1 MRESNNKKKILILIL
16 LLLFAVGAFVALNKI
31 SSILKSSK
39 ENGINENKKE
49 KQEDDNKI
57 NQKEEN
63 EEKQNIDDKKN
74 DEFEQNVL
82 PKTNNDDSIN
92 SKKENTFVGKKE
104 NTLNNKENVDGK
116 SGKPENPKK
125 PDLSKPTPTSKPT
138 QPPTP
143 KPTPTPTPKPT
154 QLPTPKPTP
163 VPDVLKDIPA
173 GQAVKRTYI
182 KDGNNITSL
191 WVKGLNPPSISD
203 FKKEKYGDYEI
214 LTTQY
219 VPNRGWFDNNKTPSG
234 ENDRVLCSGAVASNM
249 LHWWMEQNSSYIN
262 RFLNNRPDRYVLP
275 GDVSVW
281 KNLNTYL
288 SSFEGPGNSKIFDMF
303 KLYYGRTNGIWADT
317 SVDFFINGYKMSL
330 TGATN
335 SPERFVRDE
344 RGGFFNEVFGT
355 NILTRRYFSGEYQ
368 DFSDSVKTELQRGN
382 IMGLSYRTGS
392 KTSNHIITVWGA
404 DFDNTGKII
413 AIYVTDSDDYNE
425 ADVGM
430 RRLNVNNKDGR
441 PAITSSTNKNVG
453 NNLEYIHVLSL
464 GTSKWEEFFK

>member
-1 MRESNNKKKILILIL
+1 MKKKISIMIL
-16 LLLFAVGAFVALNKI
+16 LVLLIVGAFISANKI
-31 SSILKSSK
+31 SSILKPSK
-39 ENGINENKKE
+39 ENEKNENIKE
-49 KQEDDNKI
+49 NNEDNKI
-57 NQKEEN
+57 NQQ
-63 EEKQNIDDKKN
+63 EEKEAEQIIDDAKKN
-74 DEFEQNVL
+74 NESEQNVL
-82 PKTNNDDSIN
+82 PRTNNDDSIN

-104 NTLNNKENVDGK
+104 NTLNKKENVGEK
-116 SGKPENPKK
+116 SAKPENPKK
-125 PDLSKPTPTSKPT
+125 PDLPKPTSKPTPTPKPKPT
-138 QPPTP
+138 PSPT
-143 KPTPTPTPKPT
+143 PTPTPTPKPT
-154 QLPTPKPTP
+154 PTPIPE
-163 VPDVLKDIPA
+163 VPKDIPA

-191 WVKGLNPPSISD
+191 WVKGLNPPLISD

-219 VPNRGWFDNNKTPSG
+219 VPNRGWFDSNKTPSG

-275 GDVSVW
+275 GDVSAW

-303 KLYYGRTNGIWADT
+303 KLHYGRTNGIWADT

-330 TGATN
+330 AGATN

-368 DFSDSVKTELQRGN
+368 DFSDSVKAELQRGN
-382 IMGLSYRTGS
+382 IMGLSYRTSS

-413 AIYVTDSDDYNE
+413 GIYVTDSDDYNE

-441 PAITSSTNKNVG
+441 PAITSSTKKNVG

-464 GTSKWEEFFK
+464 GTSKWVEFFK

>member
-1 MRESNNKKKILILIL
+1 MKKKISIMIVLVLLI
-16 LLLFAVGAFVALNKI
+16 VGAFIAANKI
-31 SSILKSSK
+31 SSILKPSK
-39 ENGINENKKE
+39 ENEKNENIKE
-49 KQEDDNKI
+49 NNEDNKI
-57 NQKEEN
+57 NQQ
-63 EEKQNIDDKKN
+63 EEKETEQIIDDKKN
-74 DEFEQNVL
+74 NESEQNVL
-82 PKTNNDDSIN
+82 PKTNNDDSN
-92 SKKENTFVGKKE
+92 NGKKQNTFIGKKG
-104 NTLNNKENVDGK
+104 NTLNKEENVDGK

-125 PDLSKPTPTSKPT
+125 QDLPKPTSKPTPT
-138 QPPTP
+138 PTP
-143 KPTPTPTPKPT
+143 KPTPTPTPT
-154 QLPTPKPTP
+154 PTPE
-163 VPDVLKDIPA
+163 VLKDIPA

-182 KDGNNITSL
+182 KDGNNVTSL
-191 WVKGLNPPSISD
+191 WVKGLNPPSIFD
-203 FKKEKYGDYEI
+203 FKKEKYEDYEI

-368 DFSDSVKTELQRGN
+368 DFSDSVKAELQRGN

-413 AIYVTDSDDYNE
+413 GIYVTDSDDYNE

-441 PAITSSTNKNVG
+441 PAITSSTKKNVG

>member
-16 LLLFAVGAFVALNKI
+16 LLLFAVEAFVALNKI

-39 ENGINENKKE
+39 ENGINENTKQ

-63 EEKQNIDDKKN
+63 KEKQNIDDKKN
-74 DEFEQNVL
+74 DESEQNVL

-104 NTLNNKENVDGK
+104 NTLNKKENVDGK
-116 SGKPENPKK
+116 SGKSENPKK
-125 PDLSKPTPTSKPT
+125 PDLPKSTPK
-138 QPPTP
+138 P

-154 QLPTPKPTP
+154 QPLTPKPTP

-182 KDGNNITSL
+182 KDGNNVTSL

-303 KLYYGRTNGIWADT
+303 KLYYGRTNGIWVDT

-368 DFSDSVKTELQRGN
+368 DFSDSVKAELQRGN

-413 AIYVTDSDDYNE
+413 GIYVTDSDDYNE

>member
-1 MRESNNKKKILILIL
+1 M
-16 LLLFAVGAFVALNKI
+16 
-31 SSILKSSK
+31 
-39 ENGINENKKE
+39 
-49 KQEDDNKI
+49 
-57 NQKEEN
+57 
-63 EEKQNIDDKKN
+63 
-74 DEFEQNVL
+74 
-82 PKTNNDDSIN
+82 
-92 SKKENTFVGKKE
+92 
-104 NTLNNKENVDGK
+104 
-116 SGKPENPKK
+116 
-125 PDLSKPTPTSKPT
+125 
-138 QPPTP
+138 
-143 KPTPTPTPKPT
+143 
-154 QLPTPKPTP
+154 
-163 VPDVLKDIPA
+163 
-173 GQAVKRTYI
+173 
-182 KDGNNITSL
+182 
-191 WVKGLNPPSISD
+191 
-203 FKKEKYGDYEI
+203 
-214 LTTQY
+214 TTQY

-262 RFLNNRPDRYVLP
+262 RFLNNRPDRYVLL

-413 AIYVTDSDDYNE
+413 GIYVTDSDDYNE

>member
-92 SKKENTFVGKKE
+92 SKKENT
-104 NTLNNKENVDGK
+104 LNNKENVDGK

-154 QLPTPKPTP
+154 QPPTPKPTP

-219 VPNRGWFDNNKTPSG
+219 VPNRGWFDSNKTPSG

-262 RFLNNRPDRYVLP
+262 RFLNNRPDRYV
-275 GDVSVW
+275 
-281 KNLNTYL
+281 
-288 SSFEGPGNSKIFDMF
+288 
-303 KLYYGRTNGIWADT
+303 
-317 SVDFFINGYKMSL
+317 
-330 TGATN
+330 
-335 SPERFVRDE
+335 
-344 RGGFFNEVFGT
+344 
-355 NILTRRYFSGEYQ
+355 YQ
-368 DFSDSVKTELQRGN
+368 AMLV
-382 IMGLSYRTGS
+382 Y
-392 KTSNHIITVWGA
+392 
-404 DFDNTGKII
+404 GKI
-413 AIYVTDSDDYNE
+413 
-425 ADVGM
+425 
-430 RRLNVNNKDGR
+430 
-441 PAITSSTNKNVG
+441 
-453 NNLEYIHVLSL
+453 
-464 GTSKWEEFFK
+464 

>member
-1 MRESNNKKKILILIL
+1 MRENNNKKKILILIL
-16 LLLFAVGAFVALNKI
+16 LLLFIVGTFVAANKI

-39 ENGINENKKE
+39 ENEKNENIKE
-49 KQEDDNKI
+49 NNEDNKI
-57 NQKEEN
+57 NQQ
-63 EEKQNIDDKKN
+63 EEKEAEQIIDDAKKN
-74 DEFEQNVL
+74 NESEQNVL
-82 PKTNNDDSIN
+82 PRTNNDDSIN
-92 SKKENTFVGKKE
+92 SKKENTLNKE
-104 NTLNNKENVDGK
+104 ENVDGK

-125 PDLSKPTPTSKPT
+125 PDLPKLTPKPTSKPT
-138 QPPTP
+138 PKPTPSPTPTPKPTP
-143 KPTPTPTPKPT
+143 KPTPTPIPE
-154 QLPTPKPTP
+154 
-163 VPDVLKDIPA
+163 VPKDIPA

-219 VPNRGWFDNNKTPSG
+219 VPNRGWFDSNKTPSG

-303 KLYYGRTNGIWADT
+303 KLHYGRTNGIWADT

-368 DFSDSVKTELQRGN
+368 DFSDSVKAELQRGN
-382 IMGLSYRTGS
+382 IMGLSYRTSS

-413 AIYVTDSDDYNE
+413 GIYITDSDDYNE

-441 PAITSSTNKNVG
+441 PAITSSTKKNVG

-464 GTSKWEEFFK
+464 GTSKWEDFFK

>member
-1 MRESNNKKKILILIL
+1 MRNNNNKKKILILIL
-16 LLLFAVGAFVALNKI
+16 LLLFIVGTFVAANKI
-31 SSILKSSK
+31 SSILKPSK
-39 ENGINENKKE
+39 ENEKNENIKE
-49 KQEDDNKI
+49 NNEDNKI
-57 NQKEEN
+57 NQQ
-63 EEKQNIDDKKN
+63 EEKEAEQIIDDAKKN
-74 DEFEQNVL
+74 NESDQNVL
-82 PKTNNDDSIN
+82 PRTNNDDSIN
-92 SKKENTFVGKKE
+92 SKKENT
-104 NTLNNKENVDGK
+104 LNKKENVDGK
-116 SGKPENPKK
+116 SEKPENPKK
-125 PDLSKPTPTSKPT
+125 PDLSKPTSKSTPTSKPT
-138 QPPTP
+138 PTPKPTPTLTP
-143 KPTPTPTPKPT
+143 KPTPTPTPE
-154 QLPTPKPTP
+154 
-163 VPDVLKDIPA
+163 VPKDIPA
-173 GQAVKRTYI
+173 GLAVKRTYI

-191 WVKGLNPPSISD
+191 WVKGLNPPLISD

-219 VPNRGWFDNNKTPSG
+219 VPNRGWFDSNKTPSG

-368 DFSDSVKTELQRGN
+368 DFSDSVKAELQRGN

-413 AIYVTDSDDYNE
+413 GVYVTDSDDYNE

>member
-1 MRESNNKKKILILIL
+1 MRENNNKKKILVLIL
-16 LLLFAVGAFVALNKI
+16 LLLFIVVTFVTANKI

-39 ENGINENKKE
+39 ENGINENTKQKK
-49 KQEDDNKI
+49 EDDNKI
-57 NQKEEN
+57 NQQ
-63 EEKQNIDDKKN
+63 EEKEAEQIIDDAKKN
-74 DEFEQNVL
+74 NDSKQNVL

-92 SKKENTFVGKKE
+92 SKKEDTFVGKKE
-104 NTLNNKENVDGK
+104 NTLNKKENVDGK

-125 PDLSKPTPTSKPT
+125 SDLLKPTSKPT
-138 QPPTP
+138 P
-143 KPTPTPTPKPT
+143 
-154 QLPTPKPTP
+154 
-163 VPDVLKDIPA
+163 
-173 GQAVKRTYI
+173 
-182 KDGNNITSL
+182 
-191 WVKGLNPPSISD
+191 NPPSISD

-262 RFLNNRPDRYVLP
+262 RFLNNRPDRYVLL

-413 AIYVTDSDDYNE
+413 GIYVTDSDDYNE

>member
-1 MRESNNKKKILILIL
+1 MRENNNKKKILVLIL
-16 LLLFAVGAFVALNKI
+16 LLLFIVGTFVVVNKI
-31 SSILKSSK
+31 SSILKPSK
-39 ENGINENKKE
+39 ENEKNENIKE
-49 KQEDDNKI
+49 NNEDNKI
-57 NQKEEN
+57 NQQ
-63 EEKQNIDDKKN
+63 EEKEAEQIIDDAKKN
-74 DEFEQNVL
+74 NDSKQNVL
-82 PKTNNDDSIN
+82 SETNNDDSN
-92 SKKENTFVGKKE
+92 NGKKENAFIGKKE
-104 NTLNNKENVDGK
+104 NTLNKKENVGGK
-116 SGKPENPKK
+116 SEKPENPKK
-125 PDLSKPTPTSKPT
+125 PDLPKPTPKPT
-138 QPPTP
+138 PSPTPIPTPTP
-143 KPTPTPTPKPT
+143 KPTPTPIPE
-154 QLPTPKPTP
+154 
-163 VPDVLKDIPA
+163 VPKDIPA

-191 WVKGLNPPSISD
+191 WVKGLNPPLISD
-203 FKKEKYGDYEI
+203 FKEEKYGDYEI

-219 VPNRGWFDNNKTPSG
+219 VPNRGWFDSNKTPSG

-303 KLYYGRTNGIWADT
+303 KLNYGRTNGIWADT

-344 RGGFFNEVFGT
+344 RGGFFSEVFGT

-382 IMGLSYRTGS
+382 IMGLSYRTSS

-413 AIYVTDSDDYNE
+413 GIYITDSDDYNE

-441 PAITSSTNKNVG
+441 PAITSSTKKNVG

-464 GTSKWEEFFK
+464 GTSKWEDFLFI

>member
-1 MRESNNKKKILILIL
+1 MRENNNKKKILILIF
-16 LLLFAVGAFVALNKI
+16 LLLFTVGTFAAANKI
-31 SSILKSSK
+31 SSILKLSK
-39 ENGINENKKE
+39 ENEKNENIKE
-49 KQEDDNKI
+49 NNEDNKI
-57 NQKEEN
+57 NQQ
-63 EEKQNIDDKKN
+63 EEKEAEQNIDDKKN
-74 DEFEQNVL
+74 NDSKQNVL
-82 PKTNNDDSIN
+82 SETNNDDSN
-92 SKKENTFVGKKE
+92 NGKKE
-104 NTLNNKENVDGK
+104 NTLNKKENVDGK
-116 SGKPENPKK
+116 SGKSENPKK
-125 PDLSKPTPTSKPT
+125 PDLPKLTPKPTSKPIPKPKPTPTPT
-138 QPPTP
+138 PEPTPTP
-143 KPTPTPTPKPT
+143 KPTPTPE
-154 QLPTPKPTP
+154 
-163 VPDVLKDIPA
+163 VLKDIPA
-173 GQAVKRTYI
+173 GLAVKRTYI
-182 KDGNNITSL
+182 KDRNNITSL

-234 ENDRVLCSGAVASNM
+234 ENDRVLCSVAVASNM

-262 RFLNNRPDRYVLP
+262 RFLNNRPDRYVLL

-413 AIYVTDSDDYNE
+413 GIYVTDSDDYNE

>member
-1 MRESNNKKKILILIL
+1 MRENNNKKKILILIF
-16 LLLFAVGAFVALNKI
+16 LLLFTVGTFAAANKI
-31 SSILKSSK
+31 SSILKLSK
-39 ENGINENKKE
+39 ENEKNEHIKE
-49 KQEDDNKI
+49 NNEDNKI
-57 NQKEEN
+57 NQQ
-63 EEKQNIDDKKN
+63 EEKEAEQNIDDKKN
-74 DEFEQNVL
+74 NDSKQNVL
-82 PKTNNDDSIN
+82 SETNNDDSN
-92 SKKENTFVGKKE
+92 NGKKE
-104 NTLNNKENVDGK
+104 NTLNKKENVDGK
-116 SGKPENPKK
+116 SGKSENPKK
-125 PDLSKPTPTSKPT
+125 PDLPKLTPKPTSKPIPKPKPTPTPT
-138 QPPTP
+138 PEPTPTP
-143 KPTPTPTPKPT
+143 KPTPTPE
-154 QLPTPKPTP
+154 
-163 VPDVLKDIPA
+163 VLKDIPA
-173 GQAVKRTYI
+173 GLAVKRTYI
-182 KDGNNITSL
+182 KDGNNVTSL

-262 RFLNNRPDRYVLP
+262 RFLNNRPDRYVLL

-413 AIYVTDSDDYNE
+413 GIYVTDSDDYNE